1 MTTTT
6 ARTET
11 SINNMVMQQIDDSNK
26 LKEYVKGQTELLIRV
41 AWQIV
46 RVYEKGK
53 KVMLFGNGGS
63 AADAQHIAAELIG
76 RFYRERDPLAAIALT
91 TNSSCLTAIG
101 NDYGYEDVFSR
112 QLRALTQAGDL
123 VLGISTSGNSLN
135 VLRGFE
141 AARDRGAITVA
152 LVGQQLKE
160 PDLANYTISFPSNDT
175 PRIQEAHITAGH
187 IICYVVEEMLYRIN
201 KQKEL

>member
-1 MTTTT
+1 MTITT

-11 SINNMVMQQIDDSNK
+11 SITSVVMQQIDDSIT
-26 LKEYVKGQTELLIRV
+26 LKEYLKGQTELLIRV

-46 RVYEKGK
+46 RVYEKGR

-76 RFYRERDPLAAIALT
+76 RFYRERNPLAALALT

-101 NDYGYEDVFSR
+101 NDYGYDDVFAR
-112 QLRALTQAGDL
+112 QIRALAQAGDL
-123 VLGISTSGNSLN
+123 VVGISTSGNSLN
-135 VLRGFE
+135 VLRGLE
-141 AARDRGAITVA
+141 AARDRGAVTVA
-152 LVGQQLKE
+152 LVGQRLKE
-160 PDLANYTISFPSNDT
+160 PDLANYTIAFPSNDT